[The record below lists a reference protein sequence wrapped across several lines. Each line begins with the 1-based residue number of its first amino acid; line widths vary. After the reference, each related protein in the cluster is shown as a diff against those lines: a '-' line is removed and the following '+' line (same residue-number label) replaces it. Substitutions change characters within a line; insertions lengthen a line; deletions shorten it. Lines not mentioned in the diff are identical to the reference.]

1 MKSGGPDSTVSAA
14 AGADLSIPDGF
25 SVVEMQ
31 YGFVGTVGPLYHR
44 AGPDGEVLAVRVE
57 ERHCNLGKVAH
68 GGMITA
74 LADIA
79 IGHRLVRSRKPLMWS
94 LSLSLNT
101 DFVGTAPLGCWL
113 EARATLRRVGTS
125 IAFVACDLSTDGKP
139 VAIASSVLKILGE
152 SRGREERMKLKN
164 PPTT

>member
-1 MKSGGPDSTVSAA
+1 MTRDGKGNGEEGESVDAA
-14 AGADLSIPDGF
+14 DPGVPEGF
-25 SVVEMQ
+25 SLVTMQ

-44 AGPDGEVLAVRVE
+44 ADAHGEVLAVRVE

-79 IGHRLVRSRKPLMWS
+79 IGYRLVRSRKPLMWS

-113 EARATLRRVGTS
+113 EARATLRRVGSS
-125 IAFVACDLSTDGKP
+125 IAFVACDLSTEGKT
-139 VAIASSVLKILGE
+139 VAIASSVLKILSQSG
-152 SRGREERMKLKN
+152 GRDEALKSSGS
-164 PPTT
+164 

>member
-1 MKSGGPDSTVSAA
+1 MTRDGQGKGKQGESVDAA
-14 AGADLSIPDGF
+14 DPGVPEGF
-25 SVVEMQ
+25 ALVAMQ

-44 AGPDGEVLAVRVE
+44 ADAHGEVLAVRVE

-79 IGHRLVRSRKPLMWS
+79 IGYRLVRSRKPLMWS

-113 EARATLRRVGTS
+113 EARATLRRVGSS
-125 IAFVACDLSTDGKP
+125 IAFVACDLSTEGKT
-139 VAIASSVLKILGE
+139 VAIASSVLKILSQSG
-152 SRGREERMKLKN
+152 GRDEALKSSGS
-164 PPTT
+164 

>member
-1 MKSGGPDSTVSAA
+1 MTRDGQGKQGESVDAA
-14 AGADLSIPDGF
+14 DPGVPDGF
-25 SVVEMQ
+25 SLVTMQ
-31 YGFVGTVGPLYHR
+31 YGFMGMVGPLYHR
-44 AGPDGEVLAVRVE
+44 ADAHGEVLAVRVE

-79 IGHRLVRSRKPLMWS
+79 IGYRLVRSRKPLMWS

-113 EARATLRRVGTS
+113 EARATLRRVGSS
-125 IAFVACDLSTDGKP
+125 IAFVACDLSTEGKT
-139 VAIASSVLKILGE
+139 VAIASSVLKILSQSG
-152 SRGREERMKLKN
+152 GRDEALKSSGS
-164 PPTT
+164 

>member
-1 MKSGGPDSTVSAA
+1 MDEVEMTRERKDEQGGPVTAA
-14 AGADLSIPDGF
+14 DPGVPDGF
-25 SVVEMQ
+25 SLVTMQ
-31 YGFVGTVGPLYHR
+31 YGFMGMVGPLYHR
-44 AGPDGEVLAVRVE
+44 ADAHGEVLAVRVE

-152 SRGREERMKLKN
+152 SRGREERMKL
-164 PPTT
+164 

>member
-1 MKSGGPDSTVSAA
+1 MTRDGKGKGEEGESVDAA
-14 AGADLSIPDGF
+14 NPGVPEGF
-25 SVVEMQ
+25 VLVTMQ

-44 AGPDGEVLAVRVE
+44 ADAHGEVLAVRVE

-79 IGHRLVRSRKPLMWS
+79 IGYRLVRSRKPLMWS

-113 EARATLRRVGTS
+113 EARATLRRVGSS
-125 IAFVACDLSTDGKP
+125 IAFVACDLSTEGKT
-139 VAIASSVLKILGE
+139 VAIASSVLKILSQSG
-152 SRGREERMKLKN
+152 GRDEALKSSGS
-164 PPTT
+164 

>member
-1 MKSGGPDSTVSAA
+1 MNQRSPGQGEPTVTEIDHSV
-14 AGADLSIPDGF
+14 PEGF
-25 SVVEMQ
+25 SLVEMQ

-44 AGPDGEVLAVRVE
+44 ADAHGEVLAVRVD

-79 IGHRLVRSRKPLMWS
+79 IGYRLVRSRKPLMWS

-101 DFVGTAPLGCWL
+101 DFVGAAPLGCWL
-113 EARATLRRVGTS
+113 EARATLRRVGSS
-125 IAFVACDLSTDGKP
+125 IAFVACDLSTDGKT

-164 PPTT
+164 PQTT

>member
-1 MKSGGPDSTVSAA
+1 MTRDGKGKGEEGESVDAA
-14 AGADLSIPDGF
+14 DPGVPEGF
-25 SVVEMQ
+25 VLVTMQ

-44 AGPDGEVLAVRVE
+44 ADAHGEVLAVRVE

-79 IGHRLVRSRKPLMWS
+79 IGYRLVRSRKPLMWS

-113 EARATLRRVGTS
+113 EARATLRRVGSS
-125 IAFVACDLSTDGKP
+125 IAFVACDLSTEGKT
-139 VAIASSVLKILGE
+139 VAIASSVLKILSQSG
-152 SRGREERMKLKN
+152 GRDEALKSSGS
-164 PPTT
+164 

>member
-1 MKSGGPDSTVSAA
+1 MTQDRTGGQG
-14 AGADLSIPDGF
+14 AGVVPADAGVPEGF
-25 SVVEMQ
+25 SLVTMQ

-44 AGPDGEVLAVRVE
+44 ADAHGEVLAVRVE

-79 IGHRLVRSRKPLMWS
+79 IGYQLVRSRKPLMWS

-101 DFVGTAPLGCWL
+101 DFVGPAPLGCWL
-113 EARATLRRVGTS
+113 EARATLRRVGSS
-125 IAFVACDLSTDGKP
+125 IAFVACDLSTEGKT
-139 VAIASSVLKILGE
+139 VAIASSVLKILSQSG
-152 SRGREERMKLKN
+152 GRDEALKSSGS
-164 PPTT
+164 